1 MAAYSFDEGSGTT
14 VADAS
19 GSGNGG
25 TASGT
30 TWTSSGKFGSALV
43 FNGSSARVTV
53 PDSASLR
60 LTTGMT
66 LEAWV
71 YPTTVSSAWRDV
83 IYKANDN
90 YYLEGTSD
98 NASRPAGGGTF
109 LSSPVYG
116 TTALTANSW
125 SHLALTYDKVTLRLY
140 VNGVQVASA
149 AATANIATSSNPLQ
163 IGGDDIYGQFF
174 SGRIDEVRIYNRALS
189 ATEVQTD
196 MNTPVGGT
204 VPPPVDT
211 QPPTAPSNLTANAPS
226 SSQINLSWTASTD
239 NVAVTSYLVERC
251 QGAGCSNFAQIA
263 TPTGL
268 TFNDSGLAA
277 NTPYSYR
284 VRATDAATNLSAYST
299 TASATTQP
307 SVDVQP
313 PTAPVNLTATAAS
326 SSQINLSW
334 TASTD
339 NVAVTGYLLERCQG
353 AGCSNFAQIATPSRH
368 ELQRYGADGSYQLQL
383 SRASDGCGQQSE
395 QLLEHGGHRDSE
407 RGHAAADCAVE
418 SGGERCLEQ
427 PDQSHLGSGDGQR
440 RGDGLSR
447 GAVSGCG
454 LLEFRTDR
462 GAERPVVQ

>member
-1 MAAYSFDEGSGTT
+1 MCCFWPRSDPSAGATSAVAVPGLVAAYSFDEGSGTT

-98 NASRPAGGGTF
+98 NASRPGGGGTF

-116 TTALTANSW
+116 TAALTANSW

-211 QPPTAPSNLTANAPS
+211 QPPTAPSES
-226 SSQINLSWTASTD
+226 
-239 NVAVTSYLVERC
+239 
-251 QGAGCSNFAQIA
+251 
-263 TPTGL
+263 
-268 TFNDSGLAA
+268 
-277 NTPYSYR
+277 
-284 VRATDAATNLSAYST
+284 
-299 TASATTQP
+299 
-307 SVDVQP
+307 
-313 PTAPVNLTATAAS
+313 
-326 SSQINLSW
+326 
-334 TASTD
+334 
-339 NVAVTGYLLERCQG
+339 
-353 AGCSNFAQIATPSRH
+353 
-368 ELQRYGADGSYQLQL
+368 
-383 SRASDGCGQQSE
+383 
-395 QLLEHGGHRDSE
+395 HGE
-407 RGHAAADCAVE
+407 CA
-418 SGGERCLEQ
+418 LEQ
-427 PDQSHLGSGDGQR
+427 SDQLELDGLDGQR
-440 RGDGLSR
+440 RGDQLPGGTLS
-447 GAVSGCG
+447 GSG
-454 LLEFRTDR
+454 LLELRTDR
-462 GAERPVVQ
+462 DTDGSDLQRQWSCGEHALQLPRARDRCGHQPQCLLHHR